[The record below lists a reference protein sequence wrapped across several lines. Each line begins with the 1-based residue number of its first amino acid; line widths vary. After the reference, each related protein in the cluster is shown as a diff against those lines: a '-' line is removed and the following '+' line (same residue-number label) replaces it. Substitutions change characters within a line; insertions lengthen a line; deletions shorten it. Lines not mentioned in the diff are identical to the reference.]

1 MNETKPSLIIET
13 EENNLIIHKLD
24 PYCDVCQYFYDDEV
38 KNWKNISRV
47 EFLHFRTK
55 LQKQDQNALEA
66 LLKPCIPKKMHFNV
80 YNEYSMTSLLNIL
93 SPWLHLVEQ
102 FSFSVENSLNYYS
115 QNTILDGTNREIIFK
130 SIRKKTNLK
139 EFNSLSKIDDPG
151 FYEKQFLFFHGAKLQ
166 KAEFQRTISVLCLSR
181 SIHPSKIYSN
191 LRSLN
196 LNTEQNE
203 YILTASLL
211 NLCSGTTAPFLQ
223 SFILNND
230 INEVGLLY
238 SCSKLVSCFKLKFTF
253 TFTISVLFETS
264 RKYVCTI
271 LYFQNEN
278 VLKGSIVNLSRLR
291 KFSTSQS
298 FSILVKNCDYKFK
311 RYFKH
316 TFGFQLQKH

>member
-24 PYCDVCQYFYDDEV
+24 PYSGVCQYFYDDEV
-38 KNWKNISRV
+38 KNWKNISKVR
-47 EFLHFRTK
+47 FRHFRTK
-55 LQKQDQNALEA
+55 LQKQGQNALEA
-66 LLKPCIPKKMHFNV
+66 LLKTCIPKKIHFNV
-80 YNEYSMTSLLNIL
+80 CSQYSMTSLLNIL
-93 SPWLHLVEQ
+93 SPWLQCAEQ
-102 FSFSVENSLNYYS
+102 FSFSLVNALYYS
-115 QNTILDGTNREIIFK
+115 DQDTILDGTNREIIFK
-130 SIRKKTNLK
+130 STRKKTNLR
-139 EFNSLSKIDDPG
+139 EFDSLSKIDDPE
-151 FYEKQFLFFHGAKLQ
+151 FYEKH
-166 KAEFQRTISVLCLSR
+166 RISKNHFS
-181 SIHPSKIYSN
+181 
-191 LRSLN
+191 
-196 LNTEQNE
+196 
-203 YILTASLL
+203 
-211 NLCSGTTAPFLQ
+211 TTAPFLQ

-253 TFTISVLFETS
+253 TFTISVLFDTS

-291 KFSTSQS
+291 KFSISQS
-298 FSILVKNCDYKFK
+298 FSILVKNCDYKYK